1 MNSDKL
7 KELLE
12 KNSNYWQSRALDSEI
27 RAVENEEDYL
37 KRIKGIYDAAQ
48 KDIEKKMAN
57 VYARYA
63 SNNKITL
70 KEAYKQ
76 LPKKMETEYKAD
88 VNEYIRLAQEHQGD
102 PKWKQY
108 LLNQSLMHKHSVLN
122 QLQTE
127 YRKVIYDIDI
137 EETAGKFLEKIYT
150 NTSYYNQYL
159 NNDEEFAKVDKNR
172 IQSLINENWSGGGS
186 FSENIWSNKE
196 KLIKALDETVIK
208 GMATGRS
215 FDDMAKELAKKMDTG
230 YNNAAR
236 LIMTESAR
244 MDNMSL
250 LDTYKRMGVQKL
262 EFVATLDM
270 KTSEICRAM
279 DGTIINI
286 ENAKIGL
293 NVPPLHPYCRSVIA
307 PVMDEE
313 IDKGG
318 DKRIYRDVNTGKSVM
333 GKNRNYVDYL
343 KEELGDEKQAEAIA
357 STRNDLRTLI
367 NAVSA
372 ITPEPVGKV
381 TADKIDLN
389 PSQELV
395 NKTDRYNKSYLERNN
410 VEDIE
415 EFEKSIKQELS
426 NLLEENEFATRTSME
441 GLEKILEEGRIKSQ
455 FETYKSSTVVGR
467 DFRAEA
473 EKTLFGYPENLDPK
487 LRPIYGYLTNTKNGF
502 EFSRYNG
509 ALRYGNVSIILKK
522 KGLSNRTTFTLG
534 DSLDGTR
541 YDYKVPTLYD
551 QPSMRALSAS
561 RSLSDKYGAYTG
573 KVGKDLYDV
582 TNNIS
587 YVELQFHGGVSVNNI
602 EKVYI
607 HTYVDAWNGRQY
619 FNIDTKQIDKLEKA
633 LKKAGIDYEVVK

>member
-12 KNSNYWQSRALDSEI
+12 KNSNYWQSRALDTEI

-48 KDIEKKMAN
+48 RDIEKKMAN

-127 YRKVIYDIDI
+127 YRKVIYDIDM

-159 NNDEEFAKVDKNR
+159 NNDEVFAKVDKDR

-186 FSENIWSNKE
+186 FSENIWGNKE
-196 KLIKALDETVIK
+196 KLIKALDETVIR

-279 DGTIINI
+279 DGTIIDI

-333 GKNRNYVDYL
+333 GRNRNYIDYL
-343 KEELGDEKQAEAIA
+343 KEELGDEKQAQAIA
-357 STRNDLRTLI
+357 STRNDL
-367 NAVSA
+367 AS
-372 ITPEPVGKV
+372 
-381 TADKIDLN
+381 
-389 PSQELV
+389 LV
-395 NKTDRYNKSYLERNN
+395 
-410 VEDIE
+410 
-415 EFEKSIKQELS
+415 
-426 NLLEENEFATRTSME
+426 A
-441 GLEKILEEGRIKSQ
+441 
-455 FETYKSSTVVGR
+455 
-467 DFRAEA
+467 A
-473 EKTLFGYPENLDPK
+473 
-487 LRPIYGYLTNTKNGF
+487 
-502 EFSRYNG
+502 
-509 ALRYGNVSIILKK
+509 
-522 KGLSNRTTFTLG
+522 
-534 DSLDGTR
+534 
-541 YDYKVPTLYD
+541 
-551 QPSMRALSAS
+551 
-561 RSLSDKYGAYTG
+561 
-573 KVGKDLYDV
+573 
-582 TNNIS
+582 IS
-587 YVELQFHGGVSVNNI
+587 YVDITPTGETSITYTNPDAVKTLPRENQETLLTMKGPTINNLNNKLSNQIELSDADKELIKKIDEALDKI
-602 EKVYI
+602 E
-607 HTYVDAWNGRQY
+607 Y
-619 FNIDTKQIDKLEKA
+619 FNGEVTTDIRPGNNNPLDGLSIGDEWVPRKYLFSTKKNKYYDNAGYRFVIISKTGRDVG
-633 LKKAGIDYEVVK
+633 KKVLNYKVNKEVIFKRNTTFRITDIKVKNKIVYYYMEEIIKNKNI

>member
-37 KRIKGIYDAAQ
+37 KRVKGIYDAAQ

-279 DGTIINI
+279 DGTIIDI

-307 PVMDEE
+307 PVIED
-313 IDKGG
+313 DKGSET
-318 DKRIYRDVNTGKSVM
+318 RVYRDPETGKSKN
-333 GKNRNYVDYL
+333 GKLKTYKDYL
-343 KEELGDEKQAEAIA
+343 EKVLGDKKAAEALA
-357 STRNDLRTLI
+357 SKQNDLRTLV

-372 ITPEPVGKV
+372 TPATV
-381 TADKIDLN
+381 TSNAVDIQPANDLIN
-389 PSQELV
+389 RNREDYEEFRQKNNFTDEMEKQVEKEL
-395 NKTDRYNKSYLERNN
+395 
-410 VEDIE
+410 EDLIE
-415 EFEKSIKQELS
+415 ESDI
-426 NLLEENEFATRTSME
+426 ATRTSMD
-441 GLEKILEEGRIKSQ
+441 GLESILEDGRIKSQ
-455 FETYKSSTVVGR
+455 FEDVKSST
-467 DFRAEA
+467 
-473 EKTLFGYPENLDPK
+473 
-487 LRPIYGYLTNTKNGF
+487 
-502 EFSRYNG
+502 
-509 ALRYGNVSIILKK
+509 
-522 KGLSNRTTFTLG
+522 
-534 DSLDGTR
+534 
-541 YDYKVPTLYD
+541 
-551 QPSMRALSAS
+551 
-561 RSLSDKYGAYTG
+561 
-573 KVGKDLYDV
+573 
-582 TNNIS
+582 
-587 YVELQFHGGVSVNNI
+587 
-602 EKVYI
+602 
-607 HTYVDAWNGRQY
+607 
-619 FNIDTKQIDKLEKA
+619 
-633 LKKAGIDYEVVK
+633 

>member
-12 KNSNYWQSRALDSEI
+12 KNSNYWQSRALDTEI

-48 KDIEKKMAN
+48 RDIEKKMAN

-127 YRKVIYDIDI
+127 YRKVIYDIDM

-159 NNDEEFAKVDKNR
+159 NNDEVFAKVDKDR

-186 FSENIWSNKE
+186 FSENIWGNKE
-196 KLIKALDETVIK
+196 KLIKALDETVIR

-279 DGTIINI
+279 DGTIIDI

-333 GKNRNYVDYL
+333 GKNRNYIDYL
-343 KEELGDEKQAEAIA
+343 KEELGDEKQAQAIA
-357 STRNDLRTLI
+357 STRNDL
-367 NAVSA
+367 AS
-372 ITPEPVGKV
+372 
-381 TADKIDLN
+381 
-389 PSQELV
+389 LV
-395 NKTDRYNKSYLERNN
+395 
-410 VEDIE
+410 
-415 EFEKSIKQELS
+415 
-426 NLLEENEFATRTSME
+426 A
-441 GLEKILEEGRIKSQ
+441 
-455 FETYKSSTVVGR
+455 
-467 DFRAEA
+467 A
-473 EKTLFGYPENLDPK
+473 
-487 LRPIYGYLTNTKNGF
+487 
-502 EFSRYNG
+502 
-509 ALRYGNVSIILKK
+509 
-522 KGLSNRTTFTLG
+522 
-534 DSLDGTR
+534 
-541 YDYKVPTLYD
+541 
-551 QPSMRALSAS
+551 
-561 RSLSDKYGAYTG
+561 
-573 KVGKDLYDV
+573 
-582 TNNIS
+582 IS
-587 YVELQFHGGVSVNNI
+587 YVDMTPTGETSITYTNPDAVKTLPSEYKETLLTMKGPTINNLNNKLSNQIELNDTDKELI
-602 EKVYI
+602 EKI
-607 HTYVDAWNGRQY
+607 DEALDKIEY
-619 FNIDTKQIDKLEKA
+619 FNGEVTTDIRPGNNNPLDGLSIGDEWVPRKYLFSTKKNKYYDNAEYRFVIISKTGRDVG
-633 LKKAGIDYEVVK
+633 KKVLNYKVNKEVIFKRNTTFRITDIKVKNKIVYYYMEEIIKNKNI

>member
-1 MNSDKL
+1 MNSEKI
-7 KELLE
+7 KELL
-12 KNSNYWQSRALDSEI
+12 KQSSDYWERRSLLTALNAI
-27 RAVENEEDYL
+27 ENEEDYL
-37 KRIKGIYDAAQ
+37 RRLKGIYDRANQ
-48 KDIEKKMAN
+48 DIQDKLAV
-57 VYARYA
+57 VYTRYA
-63 SNNKITL
+63 KNNNISLT
-70 KEAYKQ
+70 EAYSQ
-76 LPKKMETEYKAD
+76 LPKDMETKYKAD
-88 VNEYIRLAQEHQGD
+88 VEEYVRLATEHQGD

-127 YRKVIYDIDI
+127 YRKVVYDIDM
-137 EETAGKFLEKIYT
+137 EQTGGKFLEKIYT
-150 NTSYYNQYL
+150 NTDYYNQYL
-159 NNDEEFAKVDKNR
+159 NGNDEQFAKVDKDR
-172 IQSLINENWSGGGS
+172 IQRLLAEDWSGGGG
-186 FSENIWSNKE
+186 FSEKIWGNKE

-208 GMATGRS
+208 GFATGQS
-215 FDDMAKELAKKMDTG
+215 YDSLAKELAKKMDTS
-230 YNNAAR
+230 YSNAQR

-244 MDNMSL
+244 MDNQSL
-250 LDTYKRMGVQKL
+250 LDRYKEMGATKL

-279 DGTIINI
+279 DGTIIEI
-286 ENAKIGL
+286 DNAKIGL

-307 PVMDEE
+307 PVIEDDEGSE
-313 IDKGG
+313 T
-318 DKRIYRDVNTGKSVM
+318 RMYRDPETGKSKK
-333 GKNRNYVDYL
+333 GKLKTYKDYL
-343 KEELGDEKQAEAIA
+343 EKVLGDKKAAEALA
-357 STRNDLRTLI
+357 SKQNDLLSLV
-367 NAVSA
+367 NAVSS

-395 NKTDRYNKSYLERNN
+395 SKTDQYNKSYLERNN
-410 VEDIE
+410 VENIE
-415 EFEKSIKQELS
+415 EFENNIKQELN

-441 GLEKILEEGRIKSQ
+441 GLERILEEGRIKSQ
-455 FETYKSSTVVGR
+455 FETDKSSTVIGK
-467 DFRAEA
+467 DFRAEV
-473 EKTLFGYPENLDPK
+473 EETLYGYPRNLDPK

-551 QPSMRALSAS
+551 QPSMQALSAS
-561 RSLSDKYGAYTG
+561 RSLCDRYGTYTG

-582 TNNIS
+582 TNNVS
-587 YVELQFHGGVSVNNI
+587 YLELQFHGGVSVNNI

-619 FNIDTKQIDKLEKA
+619 FNIDTKQINKLEKA

>member
-12 KNSNYWQSRALDSEI
+12 KNSNYWQSRALDTEI

-48 KDIEKKMAN
+48 RDIEKKMAN

-127 YRKVIYDIDI
+127 YRKVIYDIDM

-159 NNDEEFAKVDKNR
+159 NNDEVFAKVDKDR

-186 FSENIWSNKE
+186 FSENIWGNKE
-196 KLIKALDETVIK
+196 KLIKALDETVIR

-250 LDTYKRMGVQKL
+250 LDTCKRMGVQKL

-279 DGTIINI
+279 DGTIIDI

-333 GKNRNYVDYL
+333 GKNRNYIDYL
-343 KEELGDEKQAEAIA
+343 KEELGDEKQAQAIA
-357 STRNDLRTLI
+357 STRNDL
-367 NAVSA
+367 AS
-372 ITPEPVGKV
+372 
-381 TADKIDLN
+381 
-389 PSQELV
+389 LV
-395 NKTDRYNKSYLERNN
+395 
-410 VEDIE
+410 
-415 EFEKSIKQELS
+415 
-426 NLLEENEFATRTSME
+426 A
-441 GLEKILEEGRIKSQ
+441 
-455 FETYKSSTVVGR
+455 
-467 DFRAEA
+467 A
-473 EKTLFGYPENLDPK
+473 
-487 LRPIYGYLTNTKNGF
+487 
-502 EFSRYNG
+502 
-509 ALRYGNVSIILKK
+509 
-522 KGLSNRTTFTLG
+522 
-534 DSLDGTR
+534 
-541 YDYKVPTLYD
+541 
-551 QPSMRALSAS
+551 
-561 RSLSDKYGAYTG
+561 
-573 KVGKDLYDV
+573 
-582 TNNIS
+582 IS
-587 YVELQFHGGVSVNNI
+587 YVDMTPTGETSITYTNPDAVKTLPSEYKETLLTMKGPTINNLNNKLSNQIELSDADKELI
-602 EKVYI
+602 EKI
-607 HTYVDAWNGRQY
+607 DEALDKIEY
-619 FNIDTKQIDKLEKA
+619 FNGEVTTDIRPGNNNPLDGLSIGDEWVPRKYLFSTKKNKYYDNAEYRFVIISKTGRDVG
-633 LKKAGIDYEVVK
+633 KKVLNYKVNKEVIFKRNTTFRITDIKVKNKIVYYYMEEIIKNKNI

>member
-12 KNSNYWQSRALDSEI
+12 NNSNYWQSRALDTEI

-48 KDIEKKMAN
+48 RDIEKKMAN

-127 YRKVIYDIDI
+127 YRKVIYDIDM

-159 NNDEEFAKVDKNR
+159 NNDEVFAKVDKDR

-186 FSENIWSNKE
+186 FSENIWGNKE
-196 KLIKALDETVIK
+196 KLIKALDETVIR

-279 DGTIINI
+279 DGTIIDI

-333 GKNRNYVDYL
+333 GKNRNYIDYL
-343 KEELGDEKQAEAIA
+343 KEELGDEKQAQAIA
-357 STRNDLRTLI
+357 STRNDL
-367 NAVSA
+367 AS
-372 ITPEPVGKV
+372 
-381 TADKIDLN
+381 
-389 PSQELV
+389 LV
-395 NKTDRYNKSYLERNN
+395 
-410 VEDIE
+410 
-415 EFEKSIKQELS
+415 
-426 NLLEENEFATRTSME
+426 A
-441 GLEKILEEGRIKSQ
+441 
-455 FETYKSSTVVGR
+455 
-467 DFRAEA
+467 A
-473 EKTLFGYPENLDPK
+473 
-487 LRPIYGYLTNTKNGF
+487 
-502 EFSRYNG
+502 
-509 ALRYGNVSIILKK
+509 
-522 KGLSNRTTFTLG
+522 
-534 DSLDGTR
+534 
-541 YDYKVPTLYD
+541 
-551 QPSMRALSAS
+551 
-561 RSLSDKYGAYTG
+561 
-573 KVGKDLYDV
+573 
-582 TNNIS
+582 IS
-587 YVELQFHGGVSVNNI
+587 YVDMTPTGETSIIYTNPDVVKTLPRENKETLLTMKGPTINNLNNKLSNQIELSDADKELIKKIDEALDKI
-602 EKVYI
+602 E
-607 HTYVDAWNGRQY
+607 Y
-619 FNIDTKQIDKLEKA
+619 FNGEVTTDIRPGNNNPLDGLSIGDEWVPRKYLFSTKKNKYYDNVEYRFVITSKTGRDVG
-633 LKKAGIDYEVVK
+633 KKVLNYKVNKEVIFKRNTTFRITDIKVKNKIVYYYMEEIIKNKNI

>member
-48 KDIEKKMAN
+48 RDIEKKMAN

-88 VNEYIRLAQEHQGD
+88 VNEYIRLAQEHQED

-127 YRKVIYDIDI
+127 YRKVIYDIDM

-159 NNDEEFAKVDKNR
+159 NNDEVFAKVDKDR

-186 FSENIWSNKE
+186 FSENIWGNKE
-196 KLIKALDETVIK
+196 KLIKALDETVIR

-279 DGTIINI
+279 DGTIIDI

-343 KEELGDEKQAEAIA
+343 KEELGDEKQAQAIA
-357 STRNDLRTLI
+357 STRNDL
-367 NAVSA
+367 AS
-372 ITPEPVGKV
+372 
-381 TADKIDLN
+381 
-389 PSQELV
+389 LV
-395 NKTDRYNKSYLERNN
+395 
-410 VEDIE
+410 
-415 EFEKSIKQELS
+415 
-426 NLLEENEFATRTSME
+426 A
-441 GLEKILEEGRIKSQ
+441 
-455 FETYKSSTVVGR
+455 
-467 DFRAEA
+467 A
-473 EKTLFGYPENLDPK
+473 
-487 LRPIYGYLTNTKNGF
+487 
-502 EFSRYNG
+502 
-509 ALRYGNVSIILKK
+509 
-522 KGLSNRTTFTLG
+522 
-534 DSLDGTR
+534 
-541 YDYKVPTLYD
+541 
-551 QPSMRALSAS
+551 
-561 RSLSDKYGAYTG
+561 
-573 KVGKDLYDV
+573 
-582 TNNIS
+582 IS
-587 YVELQFHGGVSVNNI
+587 YVDMTPTGETGITYTNPDAVKTLPSVNKETLLTMKGPTINNLNNKLSNQIELNDADKELI
-602 EKVYI
+602 EKI
-607 HTYVDAWNGRQY
+607 DEALDKIEY
-619 FNIDTKQIDKLEKA
+619 FNGEVTTDIRPGNNNPLDGLSIGDEWVPRKYLFSTKKNKYYDNAEYRFVIISKTGRDVG
-633 LKKAGIDYEVVK
+633 KKVLNYKVNKEVIFKRNTTFRITDIKVKNRIVYYYMEEIIKNKNI

>member
-1 MNSDKL
+1 MNSEKI
-7 KELLE
+7 KELL
-12 KNSNYWQSRALDSEI
+12 KQSSDYWERRSLSTALNAI
-27 RAVENEEDYL
+27 ENEEDYL
-37 KRIKGIYDAAQ
+37 KRLKGIYDKANQ
-48 KDIEKKMAN
+48 DIQDKLAV
-57 VYARYA
+57 VYTRYA
-63 SNNKITL
+63 KNNNISLT
-70 KEAYKQ
+70 EAYSQ
-76 LPKKMETEYKAD
+76 LPRDMETKYKAD
-88 VNEYIRLAQEHQGD
+88 VEEYVRLATEHQGD

-127 YRKVIYDIDI
+127 YRKVVYDIDM
-137 EETAGKFLEKIYT
+137 EQTGGKFLEKIYT
-150 NTSYYNQYL
+150 NTDYYNQYL
-159 NNDEEFAKVDKNR
+159 NGNDEEFAKVDKDR
-172 IQSLINENWSGGGS
+172 IQRLLAEDWSGGGG
-186 FSENIWSNKE
+186 FSEKIWGNKE
-196 KLIKALDETVIK
+196 KLIKALDETIIK
-208 GMATGRS
+208 GFATGQSYDRL
-215 FDDMAKELAKKMDTG
+215 AKELAKKMDTS
-230 YNNAAR
+230 YSNAQR

-244 MDNMSL
+244 MDNQSL
-250 LDTYKRMGVQKL
+250 LDRYREMGATKL

-270 KTSEICRAM
+270 KTSDICRAM
-279 DGTIINI
+279 DGTIIEI
-286 ENAKIGL
+286 DNAKIGL

-307 PVMDEE
+307 PVIEDDEGSE
-313 IDKGG
+313 T
-318 DKRIYRDVNTGKSVM
+318 RMYRDPETGKSKK
-333 GKNRNYVDYL
+333 GKLKTYKDYL
-343 KEELGDEKQAEAIA
+343 EKVLGDKKAAQALASKQ
-357 STRNDLRTLI
+357 NDLLSLV
-367 NAVSA
+367 NAVSV
-372 ITPEPVGKV
+372 ITPEPVGKI

-395 NKTDRYNKSYLERNN
+395 NKTDQYNKSYLERNN
-410 VEDIE
+410 VENIE
-415 EFEKSIKQELS
+415 EFEKNIKQELN

-455 FETYKSSTVVGR
+455 FETDKSSTVIGK
-467 DFRAEA
+467 DFRAEV
-473 EKTLFGYPENLDPK
+473 EETLYGYPRNLDPK

-551 QPSMRALSAS
+551 QPSMQALSAS
-561 RSLSDKYGAYTG
+561 RSLCDRYGTYTG

-582 TNNIS
+582 TNNVS
-587 YVELQFHGGVSVNNI
+587 YLELQFHGGVNVNNI

-619 FNIDTKQIDKLEKA
+619 FNIDTKQINKLEKA

>member
-12 KNSNYWQSRALDSEI
+12 KNSNYWQSRALDTEI

-48 KDIEKKMAN
+48 RDIEKKMAN

-127 YRKVIYDIDI
+127 YRKVIYDIDM

-159 NNDEEFAKVDKNR
+159 NNDEVFAKVDKDR

-186 FSENIWSNKE
+186 FSENIWGNKE
-196 KLIKALDETVIK
+196 KLIKALDETVIR

-279 DGTIINI
+279 DGTIIDI

-333 GKNRNYVDYL
+333 GKNRNYIDYL
-343 KEELGDEKQAEAIA
+343 KEELGDEKQAQAIA
-357 STRNDLRTLI
+357 STRNDL
-367 NAVSA
+367 AS
-372 ITPEPVGKV
+372 
-381 TADKIDLN
+381 
-389 PSQELV
+389 LV
-395 NKTDRYNKSYLERNN
+395 
-410 VEDIE
+410 
-415 EFEKSIKQELS
+415 
-426 NLLEENEFATRTSME
+426 A
-441 GLEKILEEGRIKSQ
+441 
-455 FETYKSSTVVGR
+455 
-467 DFRAEA
+467 A
-473 EKTLFGYPENLDPK
+473 
-487 LRPIYGYLTNTKNGF
+487 
-502 EFSRYNG
+502 
-509 ALRYGNVSIILKK
+509 
-522 KGLSNRTTFTLG
+522 
-534 DSLDGTR
+534 
-541 YDYKVPTLYD
+541 
-551 QPSMRALSAS
+551 
-561 RSLSDKYGAYTG
+561 
-573 KVGKDLYDV
+573 
-582 TNNIS
+582 IS
-587 YVELQFHGGVSVNNI
+587 YVDITPTGETSITYTNPDAVKTLPSANKETLLTMKGPTINNLNNKLSNQIELSDADKELI
-602 EKVYI
+602 EKI
-607 HTYVDAWNGRQY
+607 DEALDKIEY
-619 FNIDTKQIDKLEKA
+619 FNGEVTTDIRPGNNNPLDGLSIGDEWVPRKYLFSTKKNKYYDNAEYRFVITSKTGRDVG
-633 LKKAGIDYEVVK
+633 KKVLNYKVNKEVIFKRNTTFRITDIKVKNKIVYYYMEEIIKNKNI

>member
-12 KNSNYWQSRALDSEI
+12 NNSNYWQSRALDTEI

-127 YRKVIYDIDI
+127 YRKVIYDIDM

-279 DGTIINI
+279 DGTIIDI

-307 PVMDEE
+307 PVIEDDEGSE
-313 IDKGG
+313 T
-318 DKRIYRDVNTGKSVM
+318 RMYRDPETGKSKK
-333 GKNRNYVDYL
+333 GKLKTYKDYL
-343 KEELGDEKQAEAIA
+343 EKVLGDKKAAEALA
-357 STRNDLRTLI
+357 SKQNDLISLV

-372 ITPEPVGKV
+372 TPATV
-381 TADKIDLN
+381 TSNAVDIQPANDLIN
-389 PSQELV
+389 RNREDYEEFRQKNNFTDEMEKQVEKEL
-395 NKTDRYNKSYLERNN
+395 
-410 VEDIE
+410 EDLIE
-415 EFEKSIKQELS
+415 ESDI
-426 NLLEENEFATRTSME
+426 ATRTSMD
-441 GLEKILEEGRIKSQ
+441 GLESILEDGRIKSQ
-455 FETYKSSTVVGR
+455 FEDVKSSTYITKEQRMGV
-467 DFRAEA
+467 
-473 EKTLFGYPENLDPK
+473 EKTLFGYNNNLNPK
-487 LRPIYGYLTNTKNGF
+487 LRPIYGYLTNKKFDISSKNG
-502 EFSRYNG
+502 
-509 ALRYGNVSIILKK
+509 AIQYGNISIVLKK
-522 KGLSNRTTFTLG
+522 KNVFNRSTYTIR
-534 DSLDGTR
+534 DSLDGSR
-541 YDYKVPTLYD
+541 WDFKVPTLLS
-551 QPSMRALSAS
+551 QPNIRSMAAH
-561 RSLSDKYGAYTG
+561 RSLTDSYGKYTG
-573 KVGKDLYDV
+573 KLGSLDEV
-582 TNNIS
+582 TNNVP
-587 YVELQFHGGVSVNNI
+587 YVEAQIHGGVSVKDI
-602 EKVYI
+602 DKVYI
-607 HTYVDAWNGRQY
+607 YTYIDTWSGRKS
-619 FNIDTKQIDKLEKA
+619 FNIDPIKLRKLEST
-633 LKKAGIDYEVVK
+633 LKKNKIPYEVVR

>member
-12 KNSNYWQSRALDSEI
+12 KNSNYWQSRALDTEI

-48 KDIEKKMAN
+48 RDIEKKMAN

-127 YRKVIYDIDI
+127 YRKVIYDIDM

-159 NNDEEFAKVDKNR
+159 NNDEVFAKVDKDR

-186 FSENIWSNKE
+186 FSENIWGNKE
-196 KLIKALDETVIK
+196 KLIKALDETVIR
-208 GMATGRS
+208 GMAIGRS
-215 FDDMAKELAKKMDTG
+215 FNDMAKELAKKMDTG

-279 DGTIINI
+279 DGTIIDI

-333 GKNRNYVDYL
+333 GRNRNYIDYL
-343 KEELGDEKQAEAIA
+343 KEELGDEKQAQAIA
-357 STRNDLRTLI
+357 STRNDLATLVAAV
-367 NAVSA
+367 NTPPNPTTGVSA
-372 ITPEPVGKV
+372 S
-381 TADKIDLN
+381 DLQA
-389 PSQELV
+389 SRE
-395 NKTDRYNKSYLERNN
+395 
-410 VEDIE
+410 
-415 EFEKSIKQELS
+415 
-426 NLLEENEFATRTSME
+426 LLEANRDHYERDKERYHIDEEVEKQAVEEMKKLIDESELATRTNMDNLDS
-441 GLEKILEEGRIKSQ
+441 ILESGRIKTQ
-455 FETYKSSTVVGR
+455 FEDGVKSSTMVER
-467 DFRAEA
+467 DYRADIEQQ
-473 EKTLFGYPENLDPK
+473 LFGYKLNLNPK
-487 LRPIYGYLTNTKNGF
+487 LRPVYGYLTNRKFDISSKNG
-502 EFSRYNG
+502 
-509 ALRYGNVSIILKK
+509 ACQYGNVCIVLKK
-522 KGLSNRTTFTLG
+522 SKVFNRTTYTVG
-534 DSLDGTR
+534 DSLDGIR
-541 YDYKVPTLYD
+541 SVLGGDYFYAKVPAPLSN
-551 QPSMRALSAS
+551 PSIKTMEIG
-561 RSLSDKYGAYTG
+561 RSIRDG
-573 KVGKDLYDV
+573 KFGDSLEKV
-582 TNNIS
+582 TESVNYMEIQ
-587 YVELQFHGGVSVNNI
+587 VHGGVSVKDI
-602 EKVYI
+602 DKVYI
-607 HTYVDAWNGRQY
+607 YTYQNTWQGKQP
-619 FNIDTKQIDKLEKA
+619 FNIDEQLLKKLERK
-633 LKKAGIDYEVVK
+633 LKKNNIPYEVVR